1 MSTLKNL
8 WQKKRW
14 IFWLLIVALLC
25 VPPMLKILGIYKIKA
40 LYLRYACNIMMY
52 ATLAGSLNVING
64 YSGQT
69 CLGQAGFFAIG
80 AYTCA
85 ILSTR
90 FGVSFWVLLPLCGLA
105 SGLIGLLVTAATQI
119 GVMMIGIAGLSFLG
133 IGVIEPQAEWG
144 SMINTSRAYL
154 QLAPW
159 AVLAPAVAT
168 IITVM
173 VFNYLGDCVRDALE
187 AKEAAT

>member
-69 CLGQAGFFAIG
+69 CLGYI
-80 AYTCA
+80 
-85 ILSTR
+85 
-90 FGVSFWVLLPLCGLA
+90 
-105 SGLIGLLVTAATQI
+105 
-119 GVMMIGIAGLSFLG
+119 
-133 IGVIEPQAEWG
+133 
-144 SMINTSRAYL
+144 YL
-154 QLAPW
+154 
-159 AVLAPAVAT
+159 
-168 IITVM
+168 
-173 VFNYLGDCVRDALE
+173 
-187 AKEAAT
+187 